1 VAIWSRLTSGI
12 AGFGIGAATAD
23 AVTPELEPLKQT
35 AWRNSPHR
43 VLGEGTAAALR
54 ARQTVA
60 GAEGID
66 LQGVNLADDAA
77 RQGIGHNRFDLLT
90 ELARREPDVG
100 SLIQLRRRGIAT
112 GDKEGIS
119 THEFRRLLRR
129 SGYEVETIDAIVE
142 LLQDRLEPPVVAL
155 AIVRGIL
162 HDPGFLPVGPP
173 TKPGKVKA
181 FPVSGLDAL
190 DEAQANGMSRDRLFV
205 QTAIAGR
212 PMGPEAAAAAV
223 FRDIIEPQD
232 YQRAIAEGDVR
243 NEWAQAIF
251 ETARQIPSV
260 ADYVNAR
267 IRGWIT
273 EAEMNAGTARH
284 GMSPA
289 DTHLLYLRT
298 GRPAAPGQMATAA
311 ARGIHGPD
319 GTPMDR
325 KQFLKG
331 IAESDIRPEWGPMLW
346 ESRFLYPPLFQLTRL
361 VQAGAID
368 ADTAREWAVKDRYP
382 PEVVTALHAYWTA
395 PSAAKAD
402 THLGKAQT
410 QLWTTTHRS
419 YLSGE
424 SDDATATAALQA
436 AGVTAAT
443 APAVLAL
450 WQHERDLVR
459 KQLTP
464 AQVKKAWAKVVRNE
478 ATGAAWTRDDAI
490 AELIQRGYT
499 HADATTYLD
508 E

>member
-1 VAIWSRLTSGI
+1 
-12 AGFGIGAATAD
+12 
-23 AVTPELEPLKQT
+23 
-35 AWRNSPHR
+35 
-43 VLGEGTAAALR
+43 
-54 ARQTVA
+54 
-60 GAEGID
+60 
-66 LQGVNLADDAA
+66 
-77 RQGIGHNRFDLLT
+77 
-90 ELARREPDVG
+90 
-100 SLIQLRRRGIAT
+100 
-112 GDKEGIS
+112 
-119 THEFRRLLRR
+119 
-129 SGYEVETIDAIVE
+129 
-142 LLQDRLEPPVVAL
+142 
-155 AIVRGIL
+155 
-162 HDPGFLPVGPP
+162 
-173 TKPGKVKA
+173 
-181 FPVSGLDAL
+181 
-190 DEAQANGMSRDRLFV
+190 
-205 QTAIAGR
+205 
-212 PMGPEAAAAAV
+212 
-223 FRDIIEPQD
+223 
-232 YQRAIAEGDVR
+232 
-243 NEWAQAIF
+243 
-251 ETARQIPSV
+251 
-260 ADYVNAR
+260 
-267 IRGWIT
+267 
-273 EAEMNAGTARH
+273 
-284 GMSPA
+284 
-289 DTHLLYLRT
+289 
-298 GRPAAPGQMATAA
+298 
-311 ARGIHGPD
+311 
-319 GTPMDR
+319 
-325 KQFLKG
+325 
-331 IAESDIRPEWGPMLW
+331 MLW

-382 PEVVTALHAYWTA
+382 PEVVNALHAYWTA